1 MANYKVE
8 ITSTAERQLKKLP
21 VSAREK
27 IGLLLQAL
35 AQDPLPFGVKKLS
48 GTESTYRLRVGDYR
62 IIYDIEKRVLRIL
75 VLKVGH
81 RKDIY
86 RGR

>member
-48 GTESTYRLRVGDYR
+48 GAESTYRLRVGDYR